1 MLSREGV
8 GDLAA
13 RAYAATALGDQ
24 IRHYRTE
31 TDFVSGTHRSSSFSE
46 AWQYAEEVH
55 WIVGG
60 SLNPGSTF
68 EHYLGKDDV
77 VRTTIHQPGKPDQH
91 QTMTPEFSAEARDII
106 DGMQG
111 SFVERF
117 RSFYREDRIRDAGPH
132 DVRRPSGSALRR
144 GAAGRLHLGV
154 LHRRGDR
161 APPGP
166 GGARPGS
173 APDRARDRPG
183 GAAAHPAEP
192 HQGASS
198 VVRQR
203 PSERTRAWSEARP
216 ECWS

>member
-1 MLSREGV
+1 VLSREGV

-117 RSFYREDRIRDAGPH
+117 RSFYREDRIRDAGRTTFAGRPAQRYVVERPDGSTSEYFIDAETVLPLGRVEH
-132 DVRRPSGSALRR
+132 DR
-144 GAAGRLHLGV
+144 GARLIERVTV
-154 LHRRGDR
+154 LEALPPTPQSLAKVR
-161 APPGP
+161 AP
-166 GGARPGS
+166 
-173 APDRARDRPG
+173 
-183 GAAAHPAEP
+183 
-192 HQGASS
+192 
-198 VVRQR
+198 
-203 PSERTRAWSEARP
+203 
-216 ECWS
+216 